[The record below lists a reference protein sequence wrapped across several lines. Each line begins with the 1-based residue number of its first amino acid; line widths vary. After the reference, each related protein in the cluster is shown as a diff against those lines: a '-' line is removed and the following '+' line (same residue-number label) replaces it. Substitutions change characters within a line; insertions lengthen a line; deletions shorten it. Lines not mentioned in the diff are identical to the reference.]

1 MKNIIIKKGLKL
13 PDRCRYTT
21 ENIEDIFPKTV
32 GLICDDYNFFKGKPL
47 IEIGSKVNLN
57 TFILYNRKNEKF
69 RLNLPVNGI
78 LRDIVRG
85 KKRKILSTKIEVL
98 DSTSDFVFENANGD
112 SVQSIIETLLSTG
125 LFTAIRQRPFDTAI
139 DFETLPEVLF
149 INAMQTRPFS
159 CSANYILSFIKDDF
173 ISGVKILS
181 KLASKK
187 VYICV
192 DKDFN
197 IPIKEDE
204 KIEVVRFIGPHPA
217 GLTGTHIHYL
227 FPVNERRKVW
237 YIDFQEVGAI
247 GKLFS
252 KKVLTSL
259 RYITV
264 SDLVNETVKIIRSP
278 IGSNIFELLNMK
290 NDKDIRIISGN
301 ILFGRTATEDEPYL
315 GRYDYQITIINEMT
329 QRKFMEWALPGKDI
343 FSVKNVFLSKIF
355 KDKYVK
361 FDTSMHG
368 SIRPI
373 VPVGSYEKVFPFD
386 IEITHLL
393 RYLSIKDSEMALK
406 LGVLELGEED
416 LSLATFVCPGKN
428 DYTKMLKEVL
438 EEIYFE
444 F

>member
-47 IEIGSKVNLN
+47 IEIGSKVNLD

-125 LFTAIRQRPFDTAI
+125 LFSAIRERPFDTAV
-139 DFETLPEVLF
+139 DFENLPEVLF

-159 CSANYILSFIKDDF
+159 YSANYILSFIKDDF

-181 KLASKK
+181 KLATKK
-187 VYICV
+187 VFICV

-204 KIEVVRFIGPHPA
+204 KIEVVKFIGPHPA

-227 FPVNERRKVW
+227 FPVNEKRKVW
-237 YIDFQEVGAI
+237 HIDFQEVGAI

-301 ILFGRTATEDEPYL
+301 ILFGRSVTEDEPYL

>member
-32 GLICDDYNFFKGKPL
+32 GLISDDYNFFKGKPL
-47 IEIGSKVNLN
+47 IEIGSKVNLD

-78 LRDIVRG
+78 LKDIVRG

-159 CSANYILSFIKDDF
+159 CSANHILSFIKDDF

-181 KLASKK
+181 KLVSKK

-237 YIDFQEVGAI
+237 HIDFQEVGAI

-301 ILFGRTATEDEPYL
+301 ILFGRSVTEAEPYL

>member
-1 MKNIIIKKGLKL
+1 MKNITIKKGLKL
-13 PDRCRYTT
+13 PDRSRYETQ
-21 ENIEDIFPKTV
+21 NIEDIFPKTV
-32 GLICDDYNFFKGKPL
+32 GLISDDYNFFKGKPL
-47 IEIGSKVNLN
+47 IEIGSKINFD

-69 RLNLPVNGI
+69 KLNLPVNGV
-78 LRDIVRG
+78 LKDIVRG
-85 KKRKILSTKIEVL
+85 EKRKILSTKIEVL
-98 DSTSDFVFENANGD
+98 DSTSNFYYENANGD
-112 SVQSIIETLLSTG
+112 NIQTIIEALLSTG
-125 LFTAIRQRPFDTAI
+125 LYSAIRQRPFDTPV

-159 CSANYILSFIKDDF
+159 YSANYILPFIKDDF
-173 ISGVKILS
+173 ITGVKTLS

-187 VYICV
+187 VYVCV
-192 DKDFN
+192 DKDFS
-197 IPIKEDE
+197 IPMNEDE
-204 KIEVVRFIGPHPA
+204 KVEIVKFSGPHPA
-217 GLTGTHIHYL
+217 GLTGTHIHCL

-247 GKLFS
+247 GTLFS

-259 RYITV
+259 RYVTV

-278 IGSNIFELLNMK
+278 IGSNIYELLNIK
-290 NDKDIRIISGN
+290 KDKDTRIISGN
-301 ILFGRTATEDEPYL
+301 VLFGRTVTEDEPYL
-315 GRYDYQITIINEMT
+315 GRFDYQITIINEMT

-373 VPVGSYEKVFPFD
+373 VPVGSYERVFPFD

-393 RYLSIKDSEMALK
+393 RYLSIKDSEMALR
-406 LGVLELGEED
+406 LGVLELSEED
-416 LSLATFVCPGKN
+416 LSLLTFVCPGKN

>member
-47 IEIGSKVNLN
+47 IEIGSNVNLD

-78 LRDIVRG
+78 LKDIVRG

-98 DSTSDFVFENANGD
+98 DSTSDFVVENANGD

-159 CSANYILSFIKDDF
+159 YSANYILSFIKDDF

-237 YIDFQEVGAI
+237 HIDFQEVGAI

-301 ILFGRTATEDEPYL
+301 ILFGRSVTEDEPYL

>member
-1 MKNIIIKKGLKL
+1 MKNITIKKGLKL
-13 PDRCRYTT
+13 PDRSRYETQ
-21 ENIEDIFPKTV
+21 NIEDIFPKTV
-32 GLICDDYNFFKGKPL
+32 GLISDDYNFFKGKPL
-47 IEIGSKVNLN
+47 IEIGSKINFD

-69 RLNLPVNGI
+69 KLNLPVNGV
-78 LRDIVRG
+78 LKDIVRG
-85 KKRKILSTKIEVL
+85 EKRKILSTKIEVL
-98 DSTSDFVFENANGD
+98 DSTSNFYYENANGD
-112 SVQSIIETLLSTG
+112 NIQTIIEALLSTG
-125 LFTAIRQRPFDTAI
+125 LYSAIRQRPFDTPV

-159 CSANYILSFIKDDF
+159 YSANYILPFIKDDF
-173 ISGVKILS
+173 ITGVKTLS

-187 VYICV
+187 VYVCV
-192 DKDFN
+192 DKDFS
-197 IPIKEDE
+197 IPMNEDE
-204 KIEVVRFIGPHPA
+204 KVEIVKFSGPHPA
-217 GLTGTHIHYL
+217 GLTGTHIHCL

-259 RYITV
+259 RYVTV

-278 IGSNIFELLNMK
+278 IGSNIYELLNIK
-290 NDKDIRIISGN
+290 KDKDTRIISGN
-301 ILFGRTATEDEPYL
+301 VLFGRTVTEDEPYL
-315 GRYDYQITIINEMT
+315 GRFDYQITIINEMT

-373 VPVGSYEKVFPFD
+373 VPVGSYERVFPFD

-393 RYLSIKDSEMALK
+393 RYLSIKDSEMALR
-406 LGVLELGEED
+406 LGVLELSEED
-416 LSLATFVCPGKN
+416 LSLLTFVCPGKN

>member
-47 IEIGSKVNLN
+47 IEIGSKVNLD

-301 ILFGRTATEDEPYL
+301 ILFGRSVTEDEPYL

>member
-1 MKNIIIKKGLKL
+1 
-13 PDRCRYTT
+13 
-21 ENIEDIFPKTV
+21 
-32 GLICDDYNFFKGKPL
+32 
-47 IEIGSKVNLN
+47 
-57 TFILYNRKNEKF
+57 LYNRKNEKF
-69 RLNLPVNGI
+69 KLNLPVNGV
-78 LRDIVRG
+78 LKDIVRG
-85 KKRKILSTKIEVL
+85 EKRKILSTKIEVL
-98 DSTSDFVFENANGD
+98 DSTSNFYYENANGD
-112 SVQSIIETLLSTG
+112 NIQTIIEALLSTG
-125 LFTAIRQRPFDTAI
+125 LYSAIRQRPFDTPV

-159 CSANYILSFIKDDF
+159 YSANYILPFIKDDF
-173 ISGVKILS
+173 ITGVKTLS

-187 VYICV
+187 VYVCV
-192 DKDFN
+192 DKDFS
-197 IPIKEDE
+197 IPMNEDE
-204 KIEVVRFIGPHPA
+204 KVEIVKFSGPHPA
-217 GLTGTHIHYL
+217 GLTGTHIHCL

-259 RYITV
+259 RYVTV

-278 IGSNIFELLNMK
+278 IGSNIYELLNIK
-290 NDKDIRIISGN
+290 KDKDTRIISGN
-301 ILFGRTATEDEPYL
+301 VLFGRTVTEDEPYL
-315 GRYDYQITIINEMT
+315 GRFDYQITIINEMT

-373 VPVGSYEKVFPFD
+373 VPVGSYERVFPFD

-393 RYLSIKDSEMALK
+393 RYLSIKDSEMALR
-406 LGVLELGEED
+406 LGVLELSEED
-416 LSLATFVCPGKN
+416 LSLLTFVCPGKN

>member
-1 MKNIIIKKGLKL
+1 MKNITIKKGLKL
-13 PDRCRYTT
+13 PDRSRYKT
-21 ENIEDIFPKTV
+21 ETIEDIFPKTV
-32 GLICDDYNFFKGKPL
+32 GLISDDYNFFKGKPL
-47 IEIGSKVNLN
+47 IEIGSKINFD

-69 RLNLPVNGI
+69 KLNLPVNGV
-78 LRDIVRG
+78 LKDIVRG
-85 KKRKILSTKIEVL
+85 EKRKILSTKIEVL
-98 DSTSDFVFENANGD
+98 DSTSNFYYENANGD
-112 SVQSIIETLLSTG
+112 NIQTIIEALLSTG
-125 LFTAIRQRPFDTAI
+125 LYSAIRQRPFDTPV

-159 CSANYILSFIKDDF
+159 YSANYILPFIKDDF
-173 ISGVKILS
+173 ITGVKTLS

-187 VYICV
+187 VYVCV
-192 DKDFN
+192 DKDFS
-197 IPIKEDE
+197 IPMNEDE
-204 KIEVVRFIGPHPA
+204 KVEIVKFSGPHPA
-217 GLTGTHIHYL
+217 GLTGTHIHCL

-259 RYITV
+259 RYVTV

-278 IGSNIFELLNMK
+278 IGSNIYELLNIK
-290 NDKDIRIISGN
+290 KDKDTRIISGN
-301 ILFGRTATEDEPYL
+301 VLFGRTVTEDEPYL
-315 GRYDYQITIINEMT
+315 GRFDYQITIINEMT

-373 VPVGSYEKVFPFD
+373 VPVGSYERVFPFD

-393 RYLSIKDSEMALK
+393 RYLSIKDSEMALR
-406 LGVLELGEED
+406 LGVLELSEED
-416 LSLATFVCPGKN
+416 LSLLTFVCPGKN

>member
-13 PDRCRYTT
+13 PDRCRYIT

-32 GLICDDYNFFKGKPL
+32 GLISDDYNYFKGKPL
-47 IEIGSKVNLN
+47 IEIGSKVNLD

-69 RLNLPVNGI
+69 RLNLLVNGI
-78 LRDIVRG
+78 LKDIVRG
-85 KKRKILSTKIEVL
+85 KKRKILSTKVEVL
-98 DSTSDFVFENANGD
+98 DSTSDFVFENTDGD

-125 LFTAIRQRPFDTAI
+125 LFSAIRERPFDTAV

-159 CSANYILSFIKDDF
+159 YSANYILSFIKDDF

-181 KLASKK
+181 KLATKK
-187 VYICV
+187 VFICV

-204 KIEVVRFIGPHPA
+204 KIEVVKFIGPHPA

-227 FPVNERRKVW
+227 FPVNEKRKVW
-237 YIDFQEVGAI
+237 HIDFQEVGAI

-301 ILFGRTATEDEPYL
+301 ILFGRSVTEDEPYL

>member
-32 GLICDDYNFFKGKPL
+32 GLISDDYNFFKGKPL
-47 IEIGSKVNLN
+47 IEIGSKVNLD

-78 LRDIVRG
+78 LKDIVRG

-98 DSTSDFVFENANGD
+98 DSTSDFVVENANGD

-159 CSANYILSFIKDDF
+159 YSANHILSFIKDDF
-173 ISGVKILS
+173 LSGVKILS

-204 KIEVVRFIGPHPA
+204 KIEVVKFIGPHPA
-217 GLTGTHIHYL
+217 GLTGTHIHCL

-237 YIDFQEVGAI
+237 HIDFQEVGAI

-301 ILFGRTATEDEPYL
+301 ILFGRSVTEDEPYL

>member
-1 MKNIIIKKGLKL
+1 
-13 PDRCRYTT
+13 
-21 ENIEDIFPKTV
+21 
-32 GLICDDYNFFKGKPL
+32 
-47 IEIGSKVNLN
+47 
-57 TFILYNRKNEKF
+57 LYNRKNEKF
-69 RLNLPVNGI
+69 KLNLPVNGV
-78 LRDIVRG
+78 LKDIVRG
-85 KKRKILSTKIEVL
+85 EKRKILSTKIEVL
-98 DSTSDFVFENANGD
+98 DSTSNFYYENANGD
-112 SVQSIIETLLSTG
+112 SIQTIIEALLSTG
-125 LFTAIRQRPFDTAI
+125 LYSAIRQRPFDTPV

-159 CSANYILSFIKDDF
+159 YSANYILPFIKDDF
-173 ISGVKILS
+173 ITGVKTLS

-187 VYICV
+187 VYVCV
-192 DKDFN
+192 DKDFS
-197 IPIKEDE
+197 IPMNEDE
-204 KIEVVRFIGPHPA
+204 KVEIVKFSGPHPA
-217 GLTGTHIHYL
+217 GLTGTHIHCL

-259 RYITV
+259 RYVTV

-278 IGSNIFELLNMK
+278 IGSNIYELLNIK
-290 NDKDIRIISGN
+290 KDKDTRIISGN
-301 ILFGRTATEDEPYL
+301 VLFGRTVTEDEPYL
-315 GRYDYQITIINEMT
+315 GRFDYQITIINEMT

-373 VPVGSYEKVFPFD
+373 VPVGSYERVFPFD

-393 RYLSIKDSEMALK
+393 RYLSIKDSEMALR
-406 LGVLELGEED
+406 LGVLELSEED
-416 LSLATFVCPGKN
+416 LSLLTFVCPGKN

>member
-1 MKNIIIKKGLKL
+1 MKNITIKKGLKL
-13 PDRCRYTT
+13 PDRSRYKT
-21 ENIEDIFPKTV
+21 ETIEDIFPKTV
-32 GLICDDYNFFKGKPL
+32 GLISDDYNFFKGKPL
-47 IEIGSKVNLN
+47 IEIGSKINFD

-69 RLNLPVNGI
+69 KLNLPVNGV
-78 LRDIVRG
+78 LKDIVRG
-85 KKRKILSTKIEVL
+85 EKRKILSTKIEVL
-98 DSTSDFVFENANGD
+98 DSTSNFYYENANGD
-112 SVQSIIETLLSTG
+112 NIQTIIEALLSTG
-125 LFTAIRQRPFDTAI
+125 LYSAIRQRPFDTPV

-159 CSANYILSFIKDDF
+159 YSANYILPFIKDDF
-173 ISGVKILS
+173 ITGVKTLS

-187 VYICV
+187 VYVCV
-192 DKDFN
+192 DKDFS
-197 IPIKEDE
+197 IPMNEDE
-204 KIEVVRFIGPHPA
+204 KVEIVKFSGPHPA
-217 GLTGTHIHYL
+217 GLTGTHIHCL

-259 RYITV
+259 RYVTV

-278 IGSNIFELLNMK
+278 IGSNIYELLNIK
-290 NDKDIRIISGN
+290 KDKDTRIISGN
-301 ILFGRTATEDEPYL
+301 VLFGRTVTEDEPYL
-315 GRYDYQITIINEMT
+315 GRFDYQITIINEMT

-373 VPVGSYEKVFPFD
+373 VPVGSYERVFPFD

-393 RYLSIKDSEMALK
+393 RYLSIKDSEMALR

-416 LSLATFVCPGKN
+416 LSLLTFVCPGKN

-438 EEIYFE
+438 EEIYYE